1 MSAEPRPEVRAGR
14 VAELQVASILTDRF
28 SGTPYE
34 FVAGVRVPYKKGRRE
49 VDILITTP
57 EEVWLVE
64 LKNWSG
70 FVRFEDG
77 RVIQHRG
84 HGRGMVDHGR
94 LLVNLRTKEGALK
107 SYIKRETGAE
117 VETRNFLV
125 FCNESAGISEE
136 LLEID
141 DIIVAG
147 LREFLSVLPAARA
160 DYGRIGRIFRGVFGG
175 GNPEKE
181 ERREPVDECIT
192 RARKALAGLGT
203 WDFLML
209 RGGRV
214 LSGDV
219 REISADGLYN
229 RADFRSI
236 RVDIPRGL
244 LRLFGP
250 KQEPKAVA
258 RKRCGEDQ
266 EFLVGVDDVVVF
278 HAAGQPKP
286 STFRLR
292 EVESISFGSSG
303 GGGRSVG

>member
-28 SGTPYE
+28 SGTSYE

-49 VDILITTP
+49 IDIVITTP

-107 SYIKRETGAE
+107 SYIKRETGAD

-136 LLEID
+136 LLEVD

-160 DYGRIGRIFRGVFGG
+160 DYGLIGRIFRGVFGG
-175 GNPEKE
+175 GNPEE
-181 ERREPVDECIT
+181 ERREPVDESIT
-192 RARKALAGLGT
+192 GARKALAGLGT

-209 RGGRV
+209 RGGRI

-219 REISADGLYN
+219 RDISADGLYN
-229 RADFRSI
+229 RTDFRSI
-236 RVDIPRGL
+236 RVDIPRAL
-244 LRLFGP
+244 ARFFRSDH
-250 KQEPKAVA
+250 KPKAVA
-258 RKRCGEDQ
+258 RERSGEER
-266 EFLVGVDDVVVF
+266 EFLVGEEDVVVF

-286 STFRLR
+286 GRFRLR

-303 GGGRSVG
+303 

>member
-28 SGTPYE
+28 YGTPYE

-49 VDILITTP
+49 IDIVITTP
-57 EEVWLVE
+57 DEVWLVE

-107 SYIKRETGAE
+107 SYIKRETGAD

-136 LLEID
+136 LLEVD

-160 DYGRIGRIFRGVFGG
+160 DYGLIGRIVRGVFGVG
-175 GNPEKE
+175 SPDKE
-181 ERREPVDECIT
+181 ERREPVDESIT

-209 RGGRV
+209 RGGRI

-219 REISADGLYN
+219 RDISTDGLYE
-229 RADFRSI
+229 RAEFRSV

-244 LRLFGP
+244 ARLFRRN
-250 KQEPKAVA
+250 QEPKAVA
-258 RKRCGEDQ
+258 RERSGEER
-266 EFLVGVDDVVVF
+266 EFLVGEEDVVVF

-286 STFRLR
+286 GRFRLR
-292 EVESISFGSSG
+292 EVESILFGSSG
-303 GGGRSVG
+303 